1 MKIYTK
7 KGDDKKTDIIGGRVY
22 KDDIIIECLGA
33 IDELAVAIMAASHHQ
48 KDSGLKDELLE
59 LVGKLRSLSGALLG
73 KDGEITA
80 ESVSRVENKI
90 DYYQAKMAPLT
101 DFVLPGETLSG
112 NSLHAARVVARRL
125 ERRIVAYSRQAE
137 VASAVIAYVN
147 RLSDLLFV
155 MARYAEEKH
164 V

>member
-1 MKIYTK
+1 
-7 KGDDKKTDIIGGRVY
+7 
-22 KDDIIIECLGA
+22 
-33 IDELAVAIMAASHHQ
+33 
-48 KDSGLKDELLE
+48 
-59 LVGKLRSLSGALLG
+59 
-73 KDGEITA
+73 
-80 ESVSRVENKI
+80 
-90 DYYQAKMAPLT
+90 
-101 DFVLPGETLSG
+101 SG